1 MKTKKE
7 GKKCN
12 FNCKKYLPIILAVVA
27 VIVVIALVCVFSK
40 KTDIVGGNTV
50 SNIRNYGYTVSDGK
64 WFYCVTPQENG
75 LLMEIQRVKKGAK
88 NKETLYTSLNSLYSL
103 NVAGDYLY
111 FIETDATS
119 YYQQDD
125 LRDNKIYR
133 IKKDGSS
140 ESPELLNDND
150 FNNACAQI
158 FLIDNSIYYIGT
170 DLKMYK
176 MGIDGQN
183 RELVSDKV
191 SDYLAVTD
199 KYIIYDVSIEGV
211 NAKLTKIMNIDG
223 TNDRAVIDGKKLNTV
238 AVVDDY
244 IYYTN
249 GDKEICKTKIDSG
262 VEEVV
267 YEVAAYNFNV
277 ADDGYIYFF
286 SYENVKEQKYTICL
300 FRVKLDGSSEDLEL
314 LAKLPQ
320 SSDFL
325 NVMNG
330 QAFYAEKEDLKSY
343 IRMLDVNTK
352 EMSSVFEYTKTEKT
366 VQPTEIVDET
376 SGKYTAENPTG
387 ETKTETDPEKA
398 E

>member
-12 FNCKKYLPIILAVVA
+12 FNCKKILPIIAA
-27 VIVVIALVCVFSK
+27 VIAAIIVIALVCVFSNK
-40 KTDIVGGNTV
+40 IEVVGGNTV

-64 WFYCVTPQENG
+64 WFYCVTPQEDG
-75 LLMEIQRVKKGAK
+75 ILMEIQRVKKGAK
-88 NKETLYTSLNSLYSL
+88 NKETIYTSMNSLYSL
-103 NVAGDYLY
+103 NVAGEYLY
-111 FIETDATS
+111 FIEIDTTT
-119 YYQQDD
+119 YYEQDD

-140 ESPELLNDND
+140 EEPELLNDND
-150 FNNACAQI
+150 FNNSCAQI
-158 FLIDNSIYYIGT
+158 YVIDNNIYYIGT
-170 DLKMYK
+170 DSKMYK
-176 MGIDGQN
+176 MDLNGQN
-183 RELVSDKV
+183 RALVSDKV

-223 TNDRAVIDGKKLNTV
+223 TNDREIINGKKLNTV
-238 AVVDDY
+238 AIVDEY

-286 SYENVKEQKYTICL
+286 GYENAAEQKYTICL
-300 FRVKLDGSSEDLEL
+300 FRVKVDGTSEEAEL

-330 QAFYAEKEDLKSY
+330 QAFYTEKEELKSY
-343 IRMLDVNTK
+343 IRMFDVK
-352 EMSSVFEYTKTEKT
+352 SREMSSVFEYTKPVKT
-366 VQPTEIVDET
+366 VQAEELVDET

-387 ETKTETDPEKA
+387 KTEEEQTEEA

>member
-12 FNCKKYLPIILAVVA
+12 FNCKKYLPIILAVIA
-27 VIVVIALVCVFSK
+27 VIIVIALVCVFSN
-40 KTDIVGGNTV
+40 KTEVDGGNTV

-64 WFYCVTPQENG
+64 WFYCVTPQEDG
-75 LLMEIQRVKKGAK
+75 ILMEIQRVKKGAK
-88 NKETLYTSLNSLYSL
+88 NKETIYTSMNSLYSL
-103 NVAGDYLY
+103 NVAGEYLY
-111 FIETDATS
+111 FIEIDTTT
-119 YYQQDD
+119 YYEQDD

-140 ESPELLNDND
+140 EEPELLNDND
-150 FNNACAQI
+150 FNNSCAQI
-158 FLIDNSIYYIGT
+158 YVIDNNIYYIGT
-170 DLKMYK
+170 DSKMYK
-176 MGIDGQN
+176 MDLNGQN
-183 RELVSDKV
+183 RALVSDKV

-211 NAKLTKIMNIDG
+211 NAKLTKIMNLDG
-223 TNDRAVIDGKKLNTV
+223 TNDREVINGKKLNTV
-238 AVVDDY
+238 AIVDDY

-286 SYENVKEQKYTICL
+286 GYENAKEQKYTICL
-300 FRVKLDGSSEDLEL
+300 FRVKLDGSSEELEL

-330 QAFYAEKEDLKSY
+330 QAFYTEKDDLKSY
-343 IRMLDVNTK
+343 IRMFDVKSK
-352 EMSSVFEYTKTEKT
+352 EMSSIFEYTKPEKT
-366 VQPTEIVDET
+366 VQEEELVDET

-387 ETKTETDPEKA
+387 KTEEEKTEDA

>member
-12 FNCKKYLPIILAVVA
+12 FNCKKYLPIILAVIA
-27 VIVVIALVCVFSK
+27 VIIVIALVCVFSNK
-40 KTDIVGGNTV
+40 IEVVGGNTV

-64 WFYCVTPQENG
+64 WFYCVTPQEDG
-75 LLMEIQRVKKGAK
+75 ILMEIQRVKKGAK
-88 NKETLYTSLNSLYSL
+88 NKETIYTSMNSLYSL
-103 NVAGDYLY
+103 NVAGEYLY
-111 FIETDATS
+111 FIEIDTTT
-119 YYQQDD
+119 YYEQDD

-140 ESPELLNDND
+140 EEPELLNDND
-150 FNNACAQI
+150 FNNSCAQI
-158 FLIDNSIYYIGT
+158 YVIDNNIYYIGT
-170 DLKMYK
+170 DSKMYK
-176 MGIDGQN
+176 MDLNGQN
-183 RELVSDKV
+183 RALVSDKV

-223 TNDRAVIDGKKLNTV
+223 TNDREIINGKKLNTV
-238 AVVDDY
+238 AIVDEY

-267 YEVAAYNFNV
+267 YKVAAYNFNV

-286 SYENVKEQKYTICL
+286 SYENQKEQKYTICL
-300 FRVKLDGSSEDLEL
+300 FRVKVDGTSEEAEL

-330 QAFYAEKEDLKSY
+330 QAFYTEKDDLKSY
-343 IRMLDVNTK
+343 IRMFDVKSK
-352 EMSSVFEYTKTEKT
+352 EMSSIFEYTKPEKT
-366 VQPTEIVDET
+366 VQVEELVDET

-387 ETKTETDPEKA
+387 KTEEEKTEDA